1 MSKASL
7 VPENSKHQPKAS
19 AKITDVCNGAQL
31 QVKSHQ
37 DAHDR
42 AITEAENI
50 SLTLSTTET
59 PTTALHSGSRA
70 TKWKTVIVDS
80 DDDENEANGTSFY
93 LLPPRCSQR
102 NDFSLS
108 IKEISP
114 TLSNHIRCR
123 KRS

>member
-7 VPENSKHQPKAS
+7 VPENSKCQPKAS
-19 AKITDVCNGAQL
+19 AKIMDVCNGTQL

-42 AITEAENI
+42 AITEAENV
-50 SLTLSTTET
+50 SLMPSTTET
-59 PTTALHSGSRA
+59 PTTASCSGSRA
-70 TKWKTVIVDS
+70 TKRKTVIVDS
-80 DDDENEANGTSFY
+80 DDDENKDNGTSFY

-108 IKEISP
+108 IKEILP
-114 TLSNHIRCR
+114 TVSNRIRCR
-123 KRS
+123 K